1 LCVFTNAQ
9 SYLSSLVT
17 NGAEMDNHTL
27 NEVYTKLS
35 SIGVVDSRREFYKD
49 WLNRSEGYVRWLKH
63 TNKQPS
69 ADTLAIC
76 SSKLKHYSRLLTQ
89 KKDAKFVELASV
101 FSDYST
107 KLDLMIFDN
116 STTKWM
122 ELMEDDSNKT
132 IH

>member
-1 LCVFTNAQ
+1 
-9 SYLSSLVT
+9 
-17 NGAEMDNHTL
+17 MDNQITL
-27 NEVYTKLS
+27 NEIYNKLS
-35 SIGVVDSRREFYKD
+35 SIGVVDSKREFYKD

-63 TNKQPS
+63 SNKQPS

-89 KKDAKFVELASV
+89 KKDTKFVELASV

-107 KLDLMIFDN
+107 KLDVMIFDN

-132 IH
+132 VH

>member
-1 LCVFTNAQ
+1 
-9 SYLSSLVT
+9 
-17 NGAEMDNHTL
+17 MDNQITL
-27 NEVYTKLS
+27 NEIYNKLS
-35 SIGVVDSRREFYKD
+35 SIGVVDSKREFYKD

>member
-1 LCVFTNAQ
+1 
-9 SYLSSLVT
+9 
-17 NGAEMDNHTL
+17 MDNHTL

>member
-1 LCVFTNAQ
+1 
-9 SYLSSLVT
+9 
-17 NGAEMDNHTL
+17 MDNQITL
-27 NEVYTKLS
+27 NEIYNKLS
-35 SIGVVDSRREFYKD
+35 SIGVVDSKREFYKD

-63 TNKQPS
+63 SNKQPS

-89 KKDAKFVELASV
+89 KKDTKFVELATL
-101 FSDYST
+101 FNDYSY
-107 KLDLMIFDN
+107 KLDVMIFDN